1 MSKTAIFIEKK
12 KHIQA
17 LKQLLSER
25 FLSQE
30 YEIITLRADVEIEL
44 EKEGLPF
51 VSAKVYRDL
60 DYQARMSFVEETVT
74 EIVNSSSLQ
83 FWYHS
88 GISLG
93 ALNRISIQDYLVQF
107 LYWYGM
113 ISTFLAERHY
123 EKIIVLASTD
133 VDETTKA
140 LSNRKLGII
149 RTTVSMCVEA
159 TVCEVEV
166 LLVPCEQ
173 AKAASA
179 FKLKCSLLFVQIIN
193 FLFIYTRRKKELSLV
208 VSDTWRN
215 IESYLSEL
223 QEAEVILWERSE
235 MVAIGWKNILK
246 YRMRFMHADEF
257 RELPNQGN
265 AAEAHARITAAWN
278 ERNKI
283 SEKRFVWKGND
294 ITEHVFS
301 TFEEI
306 INRTYGDVLLIED
319 VFSMLKKNRP
329 DAVLVRAS
337 ASTQLHFPLLCLV
350 AAELGIASIEAQ
362 HGLFYLGPTSV
373 PRHSSASQIAMY
385 GHLASEE
392 LRAVGYEGDL
402 LNVGSPRFDVYSTI
416 EHARTD
422 EKELTVLVV
431 LPDDTT
437 GLWFDTYDIMELL
450 IMVEALLE
458 TNSQVRVILKARP
471 GAPAAVFGI
480 EMAQEFFS
488 GFSNCRIAISEP
500 LGTLYQEVDVTVSV
514 LSTIILESFAARVPL
529 IYLANAPFHNAIVE
543 SHLAIYQQEGGMKVV
558 RTEKEFCS
566 AVASLMELPYYI
578 HLQTQ
583 ARDFIKH
590 QFSFESGSSS
600 RMAEVIRN
608 AKSKSS

>member
-12 KHIQA
+12 EYIQA
-17 LKQLLSER
+17 LKELLSER

-30 YEIITLRADVEIEL
+30 YEIITLRADVEMRL

-51 VSAKVYRDL
+51 VSAKAYRDL
-60 DYQARMSFVEETVT
+60 DYQARMSFVEETVA
-74 EIVNSSSLQ
+74 EIINSSSLQ
-83 FWYHS
+83 FWYHR

-93 ALNRISIQDYLVQF
+93 ALNRISIQDYLVQL

-113 ISTFLAERHY
+113 ISAFLAERHY
-123 EKIIVLASTD
+123 EKIIVLASAD

-149 RTTVSMCVEA
+149 RTAVSMCLEA
-159 TVCEVEV
+159 TECEVEV
-166 LLVPCEQ
+166 LLVPREQ
-173 AKAASA
+173 AMGVSA
-179 FKLKCSLLFVQIIN
+179 FKLKCFLLFVRIIN
-193 FLFIYTRRKKELSLV
+193 FLVTYTRRKKELSLV

-257 RELPNQGN
+257 RERPNQGN
-265 AAEAHARITAAWN
+265 ASEAHARISAWK
-278 ERNKI
+278 ERDRFIK
-283 SEKRFVWKGND
+283 KRFLWKGKD
-294 ITEHVFS
+294 LTEHIMD
-301 TFEEI
+301 TFGEVI
-306 INRTYGDVLLIED
+306 DRTYGDTLLIED
-319 VFSMLKKNRP
+319 VFSMLEKTKP

-337 ASTQLHFPLLCLV
+337 ASTQLHFPVLCLV

-373 PRHSSASQIAMY
+373 PRHSSASKIAMY

-392 LRAVGYEGDL
+392 MRAVGYEGDL
-402 LNVGSPRFDVYSTI
+402 LNIGSPRFDVYSTI
-416 EHARTD
+416 EHVRTD
-422 EKELTVLVV
+422 EKEFTVLVV

-437 GLWFDTYDIMELL
+437 GLWFDTYDIIELL
-450 IMVEALLE
+450 ILVKVLFE
-458 TNSQVRVILKARP
+458 TNPQVKVILKARP

-480 EMAQEFFS
+480 EMAQKLFS
-488 GFSNCRIAISEP
+488 GFLNCRVAISEP

-529 IYLANAPFHNAIVE
+529 IYLANAKFHNAIVE

-578 HLQTQ
+578 QLQTQ
-583 ARDFIKH
+583 ASDFVKH
-590 QFSFESGSSS
+590 QFSFESGSPK